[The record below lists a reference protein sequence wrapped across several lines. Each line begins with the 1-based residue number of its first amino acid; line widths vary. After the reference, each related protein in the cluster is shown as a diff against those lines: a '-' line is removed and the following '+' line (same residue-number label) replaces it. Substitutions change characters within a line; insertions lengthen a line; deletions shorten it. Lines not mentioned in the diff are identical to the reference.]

1 MRFKIVPHLLNLV
14 ICLILAN
21 TTYADSEATE
31 KRQQI
36 YSSIDDQSEIL
47 EDLVDDQL
55 WQQAA
60 PIAVELANKVAQLNT
75 LFPESSKDEG
85 RAKDAIWEEWEEFSQ
100 RLHRLES
107 DFRSV
112 SNAIAANDHKQ
123 AQEHLEMATS
133 ACRACHRNYRSLW

>member
-1 MRFKIVPHLLNLV
+1 MLTLFIS
-14 ICLILAN
+14 N
-21 TTYADSEATE
+21 TTLADSEATE

-47 EDLVDDQL
+47 EELIDDQL

-60 PIAVELANKVAQLNT
+60 PLAVELADKVAQLNT

-85 RAKDAIWEEWEEFSQ
+85 RAKDAIWEEWNEFSQ
-100 RLHRLES
+100 RLHALEN
-107 DFRSV
+107 DFRGIST
-112 SNAIAANDHKQ
+112 AIVANDNQQ
-123 AQEHLEMATS
+123 AQKHLDMATS

>member
-1 MRFKIVPHLLNLV
+1 MHFKTVSHLLNLV
-14 ICLILAN
+14 LCLILAN

-60 PIAVELANKVAQLNT
+60 PIAVELADKVAQLKT

-85 RAKDAIWEEWEEFSQ
+85 RAKDAIWEEWEEFSPVSYTH
-100 RLHRLES
+100 LTLPTIY
-107 DFRSV
+107 SV
-112 SNAIAANDHKQ
+112 
-123 AQEHLEMATS
+123 
-133 ACRACHRNYRSLW
+133 